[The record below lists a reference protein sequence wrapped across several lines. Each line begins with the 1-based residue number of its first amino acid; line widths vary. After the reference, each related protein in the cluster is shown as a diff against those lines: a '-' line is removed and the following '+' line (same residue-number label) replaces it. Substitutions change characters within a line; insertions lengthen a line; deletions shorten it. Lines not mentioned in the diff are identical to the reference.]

1 MRLGGPDGH
10 KADNRMITRTC
21 LRYMIAVVVVMATAA
36 ISLSGKTILG
46 DAQFSRYVP
55 CLEGK
60 RVAIFSNQSGV
71 VGDKVLKGKNFDLS
85 GQKTFGPHLAD
96 VMLKKKVNVT
106 VIFSPEHGFRGNAD
120 AGAKV
125 GNSIDAKTGVP
136 IVSLYGAKNQPS
148 EEDMSLF
155 DVLLVDIQDVGL
167 RYYTYYITMYR
178 LMDVCARNN
187 KKVIVLDRPNPNGFY
202 VDGPVLDMNY
212 KSGVGY
218 LPIPVVHGM
227 TLGELALMING
238 EKWLPDGGRC
248 NLEVIPCRGYTHR
261 DKYSLIMP
269 PSPNLKTMRSVYL
282 YSSLCFFEGTVISL
296 GRGTDH
302 PFEMYGSPD
311 MGIYSYRFRPESMPG
326 AVKPDYMGEWCY
338 GIDLTHKSLDDI
350 WREGVNLEYV
360 VNAYRVVMA
369 QPGSDAAA
377 GTLADGRSFFGKKP
391 FFDKLMGN
399 SWVREMIMKGASAAE
414 IKSMWKDDVEKFKAR
429 RKPYLL
435 YAE

>member
-10 KADNRMITRTC
+10 KADSRMITRTC

-55 CLEGK
+55 GLEGK

-178 LMDVCARNN
+178 LMDVCARYD

-248 NLEVIPCRGYTHR
+248 NLEVVPCRDSDFAWPGNR
-261 DKYSLIMP
+261 
-269 PSPNLKTMRSVYL
+269 
-282 YSSLCFFEGTVISL
+282 SSLRNV
-296 GRGTDH
+296 
-302 PFEMYGSPD
+302 
-311 MGIYSYRFRPESMPG
+311 
-326 AVKPDYMGEWCY
+326 W
-338 GIDLTHKSLDDI
+338 
-350 WREGVNLEYV
+350 
-360 VNAYRVVMA
+360 
-369 QPGSDAAA
+369 QPGHGDIQLQVQA
-377 GTLADGRSFFGKKP
+377 GEYAWGCETGLYGRMV
-391 FFDKLMGN
+391 L
-399 SWVREMIMKGASAAE
+399 WH
-414 IKSMWKDDVEKFKAR
+414 
-429 RKPYLL
+429 
-435 YAE
+435 

>member
-1 MRLGGPDGH
+1 
-10 KADNRMITRTC
+10 
-21 LRYMIAVVVVMATAA
+21 MIAVVVVMATAA

-55 CLEGK
+55 GLEGK

-71 VGDKVLKGKNFDLS
+71 VGDKVLKGKDFDLS

-167 RYYTYYITMYR
+167 RYYTYYITMYG
-178 LMDVCARNN
+178 LMDVCARYD

-248 NLEVIPCRGYTHR
+248 NLEVVPCRGYSHR

-302 PFEMYGSPD
+302 PSKCMAARTWEYTATGS
-311 MGIYSYRFRPESMPG
+311 
-326 AVKPDYMGEWCY
+326 C
-338 GIDLTHKSLDDI
+338 
-350 WREGVNLEYV
+350 
-360 VNAYRVVMA
+360 
-369 QPGSDAAA
+369 
-377 GTLADGRSFFGKKP
+377 
-391 FFDKLMGN
+391 
-399 SWVREMIMKGASAAE
+399 
-414 IKSMWKDDVEKFKAR
+414 
-429 RKPYLL
+429 RKVCLGL
-435 YAE
+435 

>member
-55 CLEGK
+55 GLEGK

-178 LMDVCARNN
+178 LMDVCAKYD

-238 EKWLPDGGRC
+238 EGWLTDGGRC
-248 NLEVIPCRGYTHR
+248 KI
-261 DKYSLIMP
+261 
-269 PSPNLKTMRSVYL
+269 
-282 YSSLCFFEGTVISL
+282 
-296 GRGTDH
+296 
-302 PFEMYGSPD
+302 
-311 MGIYSYRFRPESMPG
+311 
-326 AVKPDYMGEWCY
+326 A
-338 GIDLTHKSLDDI
+338 
-350 WREGVNLEYV
+350 
-360 VNAYRVVMA
+360 
-369 QPGSDAAA
+369 
-377 GTLADGRSFFGKKP
+377 
-391 FFDKLMGN
+391 
-399 SWVREMIMKGASAAE
+399 
-414 IKSMWKDDVEKFKAR
+414 
-429 RKPYLL
+429 
-435 YAE
+435 

>member
-46 DAQFSRYVP
+46 DEQFSRYVP
-55 CLEGK
+55 GLEGK

-178 LMDVCARNN
+178 IMDVCARYD

-248 NLEVIPCRGYTHR
+248 NLEVVPCRGYTHR

-311 MGIYSYRFRPESMPG
+311 MGIYSYRFMPKSMPG

-350 WREGVNLEYV
+350 WREEINLGYV
-360 VNAYRVVMA
+360 VNAYRIVMA

-377 GTLADGRSFFGKKP
+377 GTLADGRSFFGSKP

-414 IKSMWKDDVEKFKAR
+414 MKSMWKDDVEKFKAR